1 MCKPNGGATIDS
13 LEDLYNMAVLKQH
26 LRSLLLSAS
35 VSIHGVSGMGTELLH
50 DDGKVS
56 NGDAAMGASSEK
68 TMTMQ
73 ETSNLLT
80 AVMVGLVL
88 MVIGVGL
95 VGYSLV
101 NATGT
106 NREGEQEVLEQKDG
120 PILVENSESSV
131 ESEPSLATE
140 VDEPKLRRSPRL
152 REKAAKKYN

>member
-1 MCKPNGGATIDS
+1 M
-13 LEDLYNMAVLKQH
+13 KQLRV
-26 LRSLLLSAS
+26 LRSVLLSAS
-35 VSIHGVSGMGTELLH
+35 VSIRGVSGIGTELLH

-56 NGDAAMGASSEK
+56 NGNAAMGASSEE

-106 NREGEQEVLEQKDG
+106 NRKGEQVLLEQKDG
-120 PILVENSESSV
+120 PMLEKSESSV

-140 VDEPKLRRSPRL
+140 EDQPKLRRSPRL
-152 REKAAKKYN
+152 RGKAAKKYN